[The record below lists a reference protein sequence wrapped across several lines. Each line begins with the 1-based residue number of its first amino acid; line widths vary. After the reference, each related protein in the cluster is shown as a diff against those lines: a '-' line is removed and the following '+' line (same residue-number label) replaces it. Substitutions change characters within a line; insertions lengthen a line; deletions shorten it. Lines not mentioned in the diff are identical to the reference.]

1 MTEFRH
7 GYFEIPKKLMH
18 LGIEHLGLAS
28 SMVKLKEKGIEG
40 ELIDWKRLK
49 RGVPWW
55 LRLKRHVDMKF

>member
-40 ELIDWKRLK
+40 ELRLEEA
-49 RGVPWW
+49 
-55 LRLKRHVDMKF
+55 